1 METSNIIAMYKGY
14 TGGSFLYKRD
24 GKFFVSVVNRFG
36 IGVSSMQEIS
46 TQEISIDNAK
56 EMFQAMNPAVSFA
69 EAFESWQD
77 VKDMI

>member
-24 GKFFVSVVNRFG
+24 GKFFVSFVNRFG
-36 IGVSSMQEIS
+36 IRVSSMR
-46 TQEISIDNAK
+46 EISIDDAK

-69 EAFESWQD
+69 EAFES
-77 VKDMI
+77 

>member
-36 IGVSSMQEIS
+36 IAIS
-46 TQEISIDNAK
+46 PMREISIDDAK
-56 EMFQAMNPAVSFA
+56 EMFQVMNPAVSFA
-69 EAFESWQD
+69 KAFES
-77 VKDMI
+77 